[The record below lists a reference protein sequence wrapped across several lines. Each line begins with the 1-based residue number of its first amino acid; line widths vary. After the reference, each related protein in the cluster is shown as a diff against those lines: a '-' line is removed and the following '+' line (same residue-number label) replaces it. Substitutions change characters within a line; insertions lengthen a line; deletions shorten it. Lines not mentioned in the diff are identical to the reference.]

1 MECVLFV
8 FLIYFFGICAPTNI
22 CVSYTYTYMFAFAG
36 RTAGPNWLT
45 FFRETM
51 GTMVSLGEKRYPTK
65 NNFVQN
71 SILFNSNFF
80 SHLFKI

>member
-8 FLIYFFGICAPTNI
+8 FLIYFYGICAPTNI

-51 GTMVSLGEKRYPTK
+51 GTMSANLVQPFGQRKHTYMYMYMIHRY
-65 NNFVQN
+65 
-71 SILFNSNFF
+71 
-80 SHLFKI
+80 